1 MSCNAVP
8 RSPGIRR
15 EAGWARVG
23 PRSQEGGR
31 GGLDV
36 VVFGNGGT
44 LAHRKS
50 PVAAVRA
57 LAARLGVVISE
68 ADAARYWRRSKEHG
82 KTLVEEKRRRNLS
95 RPDHRA
101 AYVAAYAPFEEIAPG
116 LAGAMYDEWKTN
128 PLTMV
133 PYPDTPPVLKSFSAA
148 GIPIAIVSNTG
159 WSIDAGY
166 AATGMDAFIS
176 TFVLSCDLGVAK
188 PAPEPFLTACERL
201 EVSPERTLMVGN
213 NRLAD
218 SGSIC
223 IGCHCLIL
231 PPVPPGATR
240 GLRASADVADIAW
253 VA

>member
-1 MSCNAVP
+1 MRFDAV
-8 RSPGIRR
+8 
-15 EAGWARVG
+15 
-23 PRSQEGGR
+23 
-31 GGLDV
+31 LFD
-36 VVFGNGGT
+36 NGGT
-44 LAHRKS
+44 LTHRTS
-50 PVAAVRA
+50 PVAAIRA
-57 LAARLGVVISE
+57 LATRAGVDISE
-68 ADAARYWRRSKEHG
+68 EDAARYWRRSKELG
-82 KTLVEEKRRRNLS
+82 KVVKEEKRRRNLS
-95 RPDHRA
+95 RAGHRD
-101 AYVAAYAPFEEIAPG
+101 AYLAAYAPIEEIAPG
-116 LAGAMYDEWKTN
+116 LGSAMYAEWKTN

-133 PYPDTPPVLKSFSAA
+133 PYPDTPGVLKSFSAA

-159 WSIDAGY
+159 WSIDEGY
-166 AATGMDAFIS
+166 AATGLDAFIS

-201 EVSPERTLMVGN
+201 DVAPGRTLMVGN

-240 GLRASADVADIAW
+240 GLRAAADVAGLAW